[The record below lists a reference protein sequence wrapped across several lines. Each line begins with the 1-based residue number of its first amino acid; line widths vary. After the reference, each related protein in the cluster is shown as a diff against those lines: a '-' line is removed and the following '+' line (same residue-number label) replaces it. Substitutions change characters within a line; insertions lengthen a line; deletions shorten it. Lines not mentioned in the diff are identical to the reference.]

1 MSREEAIKI
10 LNDYDI
16 NFERNTAEE
25 VAEAHEM
32 SIEALEAQPSED
44 CISRDATLTAF
55 SDYVGGGMSMNDFD
69 AMWDIVVKMPPVEP
83 KPKTSEDC
91 ISRKDID
98 LTNLEI
104 LMCNGDYKEALKMLL
119 DKIEKAPS
127 VAPQPKTGHWI
138 EHKHGGIEHIECSK
152 CKCWFLR
159 KDLIRNSYCPNC
171 GSRNH
176 WEWELKMQEVK
187 K

>member
-1 MSREEAIKI
+1 MKGLFIPEI
-10 LNDYDI
+10 
-16 NFERNTAEE
+16 TAEMFRNGCLE
-25 VAEAHEM
+25 
-32 SIEALEAQPSED
+32 SIEALMAEGEIYDIEYSPQPS
-44 CISRDATLTAF
+44 
-55 SDYVGGGMSMNDFD
+55 
-69 AMWDIVVKMPPVEP
+69 K
-83 KPKTSEDC
+83 DC
-91 ISRKDID
+91 ISRK
-98 LTNLEI
+98 
-104 LMCNGDYKEALKMLL
+104 AVL
-119 DKIEKAPS
+119 DSLHRYFAEGFNEDRWWNSTYVLDAINKAPS
-127 VAPQPKTGHWI
+127 VAPQPKEESQQKTGHWI